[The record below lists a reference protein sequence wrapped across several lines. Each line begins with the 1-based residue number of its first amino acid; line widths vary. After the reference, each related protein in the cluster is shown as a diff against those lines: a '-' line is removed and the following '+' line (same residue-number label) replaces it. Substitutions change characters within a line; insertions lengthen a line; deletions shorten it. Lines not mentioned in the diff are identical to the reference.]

1 LDQERAVL
9 PNCWYPIW
17 VVSLIWVRGKKIVD
31 IRIPYPTVTV
41 TVTLHSQYL
50 LVHLSTCSLSII
62 DHTDAD
68 TLAHTVYS
76 PGSQAVRDIVKAF
89 GDEVLQEDNADVIDR
104 KKLGA
109 IVFADR
115 AQMLKLEHI
124 VWPHVKTELKQRIDQ
139 VRDEWMAQGKT
150 TVEGQFPFVVLEA
163 AVLLDAEWDDM
174 LDGTWVVTTATS
186 TALDR
191 LMETRGLSK
200 EEAEKRISAQE
211 SRRGIGNLQKEVDS
225 KVVTAVI
232 ENNGTL
238 DDLKQALQK
247 ALEDAN
253 SWK

>member
-1 LDQERAVL
+1 MDPERAAL

-17 VVSLIWVRGKKIVD
+17 VVSLIWVRGKKRVD
-31 IRIPYPTVTV
+31 VCIPFPRV
-41 TVTLHSQYL
+41 HII
-50 LVHLSTCSLSII
+50 HLSTCSRSLI
-62 DHTDAD
+62 DRTDAD
-68 TLAHTVYS
+68 TIAHTIYS
-76 PGSQAVRDIVKAF
+76 PGSQAVRDIVKEF
-89 GDEVLQEDNADVIDR
+89 GDEVLEEDNADVIDR

-115 AQMLKLEHI
+115 AQMSKLEHI

-139 VRDEWMAQGKT
+139 VRDEWVAQGKT
-150 TVEGQFPFVVLEA
+150 TVEGQCPVMVLEA

-174 LDGTWVVTTATS
+174 LDGTWVVTTARS

-211 SRRGIGNLQKEVDS
+211 SRRGIGNLQQEVDN

-232 ENNGTL
+232 ENYGTL

-247 ALEDAN
+247 ALEDDS

>member
-1 LDQERAVL
+1 
-9 PNCWYPIW
+9 
-17 VVSLIWVRGKKIVD
+17 
-31 IRIPYPTVTV
+31 
-41 TVTLHSQYL
+41 
-50 LVHLSTCSLSII
+50 
-62 DHTDAD
+62 
-68 TLAHTVYS
+68 
-76 PGSQAVRDIVKAF
+76 VKEF

-115 AQMLKLEHI
+115 AQMSKLEHI

-139 VRDEWMAQGKT
+139 VRDEWMAQGET
-150 TVEGQFPFVVLEA
+150 SVEGQCPVVVLEA

-174 LDGTWVVTTATS
+174 LDGTWVVTTARS

-211 SRRGIGNLQKEVDS
+211 SRRGIGNLQQEVDN
-225 KVVTAVI
+225 KVVTAII
-232 ENNGTL
+232 ENQGTL

-247 ALEDAN
+247 ALIDGS